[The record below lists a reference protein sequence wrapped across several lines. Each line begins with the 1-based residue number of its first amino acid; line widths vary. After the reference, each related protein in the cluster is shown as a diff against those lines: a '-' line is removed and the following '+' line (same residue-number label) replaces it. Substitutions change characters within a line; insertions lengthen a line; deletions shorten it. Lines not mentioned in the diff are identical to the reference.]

1 MTDPDYLAQRLTYL
15 LSLTLLPN
23 SPSYLRTKYSCAAPK
38 YLLLPISNVRHFPTY
53 LSTSPWSSCQT
64 DVHTYLH
71 TYLPCP
77 PTYLLIYP
85 RTSTSTHPHCHRT
98 SSTPTSLGV
107 SICVC
112 ACACVPPRERASVF
126 VLPFPLFDT
135 RATACTDVPVHIHI
149 HIPQSASSFSI
160 RIRIC
165 IASHLHPGRPCLARA
180 ATATAPAPGPAPPQY
195 PNTSTGSI
203 STPLK
208 AKYFWGSH
216 RHVSLSRV
224 SRAIDNLGQ
233 YCIATCC
240 ITQPSQPA
248 ASAHEYSTMLSRPHS
263 LAALPLQLAFL
274 ALPVADARSFPD
286 PPLSVRP
293 SFSPTTVTNV

>member
-1 MTDPDYLAQRLTYL
+1 MRSPKIPTSAYLKRPSFSHVPLYFSLVFLSDRRTY
-15 LSLTLLPN
+15 
-23 SPSYLRTKYSCAAPK
+23 
-38 YLLLPISNVRHFPTY
+38 I
-53 LSTSPWSSCQT
+53 
-64 DVHTYLH
+64 H

-107 SICVC
+107 CICVC
-112 ACACVPPRERASVF
+112 ACACAPLRERASVF

-149 HIPQSASSFSI
+149 HIHIPQSASSFSI
-160 RIRIC
+160 RICICIC

-180 ATATAPAPGPAPPQY
+180 ATATATATAPAPGPAPPQY

-240 ITQPSQPA
+240 ITQPSKPA

-274 ALPVADARSFPD
+274 ALPVADSRSFPD